1 MASFGSPP
9 QSSGGMIRRTSMP
22 FKAVKVRGVVGF
34 FLSFIGGGGGGW
46 GKRFIILKMQYEL
59 RGFAPCIYN
68 LTVPDVFKN

>member
-34 FLSFIGGGGGGW
+34 FLFHWGWWGGW

-59 RGFAPCIYN
+59 RGFALCIYN